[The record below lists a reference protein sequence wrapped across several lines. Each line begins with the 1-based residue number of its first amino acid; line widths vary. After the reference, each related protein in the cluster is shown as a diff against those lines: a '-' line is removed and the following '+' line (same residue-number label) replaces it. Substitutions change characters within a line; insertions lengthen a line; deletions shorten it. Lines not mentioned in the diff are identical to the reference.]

1 MAISTPMMIPISD
14 TRRQEAIWTNWTRWW
29 VMQYPA
35 GCPYLRG
42 IFRVLLSQYPLNFCA
57 WYLNFVN
64 IFTNVKLA
72 PDSPASY
79 SRLWGW
85 RIWCQLHVGDIFHEV
100 VAPMEMEHAFK
111 AKHILWKCQ
120 LVRTTMANTSAIMHN
135 LLHRLKFMHTN
146 ICPFLRKTDINHE
159 QKYRFHAWGPSH

>member
-1 MAISTPMMIPISD
+1 MWTKLKLIHVRTQLQWRFTNETSNLEIISVQYHSIRPYKSVLGTKMAISTPMMIPISD

-72 PDSPASY
+72 PDS
-79 SRLWGW
+79 
-85 RIWCQLHVGDIFHEV
+85 D
-100 VAPMEMEHAFK
+100 M
-111 AKHILWKCQ
+111 
-120 LVRTTMANTSAIMHN
+120 
-135 LLHRLKFMHTN
+135 RLKLSTSYESAN
-146 ICPFLRKTDINHE
+146 SFLLRWLTR
-159 QKYRFHAWGPSH
+159 QQ